1 MKLFVLPWA
10 NKCWDLSIK
19 TVKFEIW
26 PCVCTCTIVCIVRM
40 FCTVSLKC
48 DLVYVFVPYSV
59 HCVCTC
65 TIVCIVRRK
74 SWKKMNVLFWLLSH
88 CWNEIVCFTMYKKAN
103 KCWFEYKNCKVWNVI
118 ICMFFYQSVHCVDAH
133 GYKCCWW
140 IKRSRKKSFYR
151 ACVTLLKKD
160 VNRQR

>member
-1 MKLFVLPWA
+1 MTFYRIVQMKLFVLPWA

-48 DLVYVFVPYSV
+48 DLVYVFVPFSV

-74 SWKKMNVLFWLLSH
+74 SWKKNECFFLTYRIAEMKLFVLPCIRKRINVDLSIKTVKFEMWSFV
-88 CWNEIVCFTMYKKAN
+88 CSCIIVCIVRMSM
-103 KCWFEYKNCKVWNVI
+103 VI
-118 ICMFFYQSVHCVDAH
+118 SVV
-133 GYKCCWW
+133 GE
-140 IKRSRKKSFYR
+140 
-151 ACVTLLKKD
+151 
-160 VNRQR
+160 